1 MKTNKTLTAP
11 KGFLASGLY
20 CGIKR
25 SGKNDLALLYC
36 PKGAVSAAMFT
47 TNKVV
52 SAAVTVCKANVKT
65 AKTYA
70 AIINSGN
77 ANTCTGNKGLAAARL
92 MCAKTA
98 QMLGLKPQQVLLAS
112 TGIIG
117 HQLPIEKITTG
128 IEGAAKKLTDKP
140 TGGLAFAKGIMTTDT
155 RCKQAYCTVKIGGK
169 TITLAGTVKG
179 AGMVGPN
186 MATTIGVFTTDAAI
200 SKSLLQKALSIAIGQ
215 SLNRLTVDGHQ
226 STNDTAMILASAQAG
241 NKPIR
246 KQDAAFKKFTAALVE
261 LCTDLA
267 KQMALDAE
275 GATRMFTVV
284 IDGASTKEQALTAAR
299 AVANYDLVKCAIHG
313 GDPNWGRIICAIGSS
328 GVKINPDKLTCSIG
342 GITVFRNGQ
351 PVSFDP
357 KKVSRIICQKEHIIV
372 ANLGV
377 GKHSDFCYGCDLSR
391 EYVTINADYHT

>member
-1 MKTNKTLTAP
+1 MTNKTITAP
-11 KGFLASGLY
+11 KGFLAAGLY
-20 CGIKR
+20 CGIKK
-25 SGKNDLALLYC
+25 SGKNDLALMYC
-36 PKGAVSAAMFT
+36 PTGAVAAAMFT

-52 SAAVTVCKANVKT
+52 SAAVTVCKEHTKT

-70 AIINSGN
+70 VIVNSGN
-77 ANTCTGNKGLAAARL
+77 ANTCTGTRGLAAARA
-92 MCAKTA
+92 MCGKTA
-98 QMLGLKPQQVLLAS
+98 QMLALKPQQVLLAS

-117 HQLPIEKITTG
+117 HQLPIDKITTG
-128 IEGAAKKLTDKP
+128 IEKASAKLSDSAS
-140 TGGLAFAKGIMTTDT
+140 GGLAFAKGIMTTDI
-155 RCKQAYCTVKIGGK
+155 RCKQACKTVKIGGK

-186 MATTIGVFTTDAAI
+186 MATTIGIFTTDAAI
-200 SKSLLQKALSIAIGQ
+200 SKALLQKALSLAIGQ

-226 STNDTAMILASAQAG
+226 STNDTAILLASGQAG
-241 NKPIR
+241 NKSIT
-246 KQDAAFKKFTAALVE
+246 KNDTAFKKFAQALIE

-284 IDGASTKEQALTAAR
+284 INGANTKEQALIAAR

-313 GDPNWGRIICAIGSS
+313 GDPNWGRIICAVGSS
-328 GVKINPDKLTCSIG
+328 GVKLNGDKLSCSIG
-342 GITVFRNGQ
+342 GVTVFRNGQ
-351 PVSFDP
+351 PVHFDP
-357 KKVSRIICQKEHIIV
+357 KQVSRIIKQKEHTIV
-372 ANLGV
+372 VNLGA

>member
-1 MKTNKTLTAP
+1 MNKKTITSP
-11 KGFLASGLY
+11 KGFRAAGLF
-20 CGIKR
+20 CGVKQ
-25 SGKNDLALLYC
+25 SGKPDLAILYC
-36 PKGAVSAAMFT
+36 PGGATAAAMFT
-47 TNKVV
+47 TNKIV
-52 SAAVTVCKANVKT
+52 SAAVTICKEHAKN

-70 AIINSGN
+70 VVVNSGN
-77 ANTCTGNKGLAAARL
+77 ANTCTGTKGLAAAKL

-117 HQLPIEKITTG
+117 HPLPIEKITSG
-128 IEGAAKKLTDKP
+128 IARAAKKLSEAP
-140 TGGLAFAKGIMTTDT
+140 AGGLAFAKAIMTTDT
-155 RCKQAYCTVKIGGK
+155 RCKQAVRSVTIRGK
-169 TITLAGTVKG
+169 KVTLAGTVKG

-186 MATTIGVFTTDAAI
+186 MATTIGIFTTDAAV
-200 SKSLLQKALSIAIGQ
+200 SKAMLQKALSVAIGQ

-226 STNDTAMILASAQAG
+226 STNDTAILLASGKAG

-246 KQDAAFKKFTAALVE
+246 KADGDFKKFAGALTA

-284 IDGASTKEQALTAAR
+284 IHGAATQEQALIAAR

-313 GDPNWGRIICAIGSS
+313 GDPNWGRIICAVGSC
-328 GVKINPDKLTCSIG
+328 GVKLNPDKLTCSIG
-342 GITVFRNGQ
+342 GVTVFRNGQ
-351 PVSFDP
+351 PVDFDP
-357 KKVSRIICQKEHIIV
+357 KKVSRIIRQKEHTIV
-372 ANLGV
+372 VNLGA

-391 EYVTINADYHT
+391 EYITINADYHT